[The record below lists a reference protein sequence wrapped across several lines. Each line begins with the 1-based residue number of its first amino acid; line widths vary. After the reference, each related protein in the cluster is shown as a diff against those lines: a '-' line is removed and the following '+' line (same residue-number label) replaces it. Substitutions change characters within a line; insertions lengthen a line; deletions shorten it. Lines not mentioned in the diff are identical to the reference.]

1 MSSDQ
6 TSTPVEPPLL
16 IEQSGRVRTLVLNRP
31 EVRNALSSGLI
42 DALRTELANAD
53 HADDVDVVILTGA
66 GSAFCAG
73 LDLAELGSSTESARL
88 LDHADVPVGHPWR
101 PISKPI
107 IGAVNGVAATGG
119 LEFALAC
126 DVLIASERARFVD
139 THSRV
144 GVLPGWGL
152 TSRLPEAVGRG
163 FARRMSLSGEFVDAV
178 TALRVGL
185 VTEVVT
191 HDQLMASAMDL
202 AVSIAG
208 SDQLAVRTML
218 DSYRRAE
225 DHLVGPAL
233 DAEQHTSVEWMAG
246 FDPARV
252 ADRRSG
258 IVERGR
264 ASR

>member
-1 MSSDQ
+1 MADDRVAA
-6 TSTPVEPPLL
+6 PGEPLLL

-31 EVRNALSSGLI
+31 DVRNALSSGLI
-42 DALRTELANAD
+42 DALRSEVANAGRD
-53 HADDVDVVILTGA
+53 DDVDVVILTGA

-119 LEFALAC
+119 LEIALAC

-163 FARRMSLSGEFVDAV
+163 FARRMSLSGEFVDAQ

-185 VTEVVT
+185 VTEVVA
-191 HDQLMASAMDL
+191 HDQLMDSAMDL
-202 AVSIAG
+202 AMSIAG

-218 DSYRRAE
+218 ESYRRAE
-225 DHLVGPAL
+225 QHLVDPAL
-233 DAEQHTSVEWMAG
+233 DAENSTSVEWMAG

-252 ADRRSG
+252 AGRRSD

-264 ASR
+264 ANS